1 MGVELNYKDSSVH
14 NGDNIFAP
22 LSSLEKAID
31 IIIKKFG
38 DDKELVDF
46 IEDLSDL
53 VSSHPNREIIG
64 LEGKLNAGGRSDL
77 IAEAVYLKNKFEK
90 KVAKDQLL
98 TVEQHVYVQILS
110 AIISI
115 WKQKIKPLIDS
126 GAGNIEIDKV
136 IYEEVLCPV
145 HEAVVRYDNLV
156 TTESVSGMLYF
167 LTGKCHLRWD
177 ELC

>member
-1 MGVELNYKDSSVH
+1 MDVELNYKDNSVH

-38 DDKELVDF
+38 DDEELVDF

-53 VSSHPNREIIG
+53 VNSHPNREIVG
-64 LEGKLNAGGRSDL
+64 LEEKLNAGGRGDL
-77 IAEAVYLKNKFEK
+77 VADATYLKNKFERR
-90 KVAKDQLL
+90 VAKNQLL
-98 TVEQHVYVQILS
+98 AIEQHVYVQILS

-115 WKQKIKPLIDS
+115 WKQKIRPLINSNS
-126 GAGNIEIDKV
+126 GDMKVDEVIFEEI
-136 IYEEVLCPV
+136 LCPI
-145 HEAVVRYDNLV
+145 HKAVIKYDSLI

-167 LTGKCHLRWD
+167 LTGKCHVRWD
-177 ELC
+177 GIC